1 MFTSFLIARLSAASK
16 GRSPILGLSH
26 FSVQYCQLESVDG
39 ATGLLLRFLIP
50 ASQVSTCCRK
60 VTTVA
65 FDCVTTLSKYSLV
78 STPLAAMISLALRSL
93 SDAESLPGPEIGQIF
108 SRTLTR
114 FSCPATS
121 FQYRTTYHLPSF

>member
-1 MFTSFLIARLSAASK
+1 MQVDLPLAVPRLEEIVQLSPPSLLADMDARAVLRNVRDLDTESA
-16 GRSPILGLSH
+16 
-26 FSVQYCQLESVDG
+26 ESVDG

-78 STPLAAMISLALRSL
+78 STSLAAMISLALRSR
-93 SDAESLPGPEIGQIF
+93 SDAES
-108 SRTLTR
+108 
-114 FSCPATS
+114 
-121 FQYRTTYHLPSF
+121 